1 MSENRRLV
9 ERHYENVNNND
20 FSHVTEVLSPDV
32 VTVQPAGTMHGI
44 DQFLGFAKGFR
55 KAFPDARMAAEE
67 WIEAGD
73 RIAIQGV
80 YTGTHTGPLA
90 SPQGEVPATGRTL
103 TLPYCDVFEIAAGRI
118 TKHTVYFDQTLFAI
132 QLGLMPAPTANPA

>member
-9 ERHYENVNNND
+9 ERQYENVNNND
-20 FSHVTEVLSPDV
+20 FSHVWEVLSPDV
-32 VTVQPAGTMHGI
+32 VTVQPPATMQGI
-44 DQFLGFAKGFR
+44 DQFLGFAKDFR
-55 KAFPDARMAAEE
+55 KAYPDARMAAEE
-67 WIEAGD
+67 SIEAGD

-103 TLPYCDVFEIAAGRI
+103 
-118 TKHTVYFDQTLFAI
+118 
-132 QLGLMPAPTANPA
+132 